1 MTALNEWSGFKY
13 VGDNIDKT
21 IKPRDMQLNN
31 EPTSLHYFNVCAVKD
46 RIDFS
51 HLSSNAT
58 IINPEDIKY
67 NVFYPSPEDDSGLL
81 LNFETHVTRIL
92 VNYVLEH
99 VYLLR

>member
-1 MTALNEWSGFKY
+1 MTALNEWSGFKL

-31 EPTSLHYFNVCAVKD
+31 EPTSLHYFNVCDVKD

-58 IINPEDIKY
+58 IINPEGIKY

-81 LNFETHVTRIL
+81 LNF
-92 VNYVLEH
+92 
-99 VYLLR
+99 